1 MDPPDPQDVT
11 DFPFRAL
18 RKVTSKYS
26 PFTSKLVVLSL
37 PAVFLIPKFSLNQI
51 LIFQVVTITL
61 FGLMVIGGD
70 NAFHVL
76 TVKQMEEQDNCLKQV
91 RKDPA
96 MLRN

>member
-1 MDPPDPQDVT
+1 
-11 DFPFRAL
+11 
-18 RKVTSKYS
+18 
-26 PFTSKLVVLSL
+26 
-37 PAVFLIPKFSLNQI
+37 
-51 LIFQVVTITL
+51 
-61 FGLMVIGGD
+61 MVIGGD